1 MSTKI
6 QNYSKGVNR
15 SVLNSSQKPLAL
27 EWKLQYTLKDPLDE
41 CAFYV
46 LVLALTTIKACSQK
60 MSKNALKRNWI
71 EHSRPSLIS
80 RTYMYTIYLIHDVL
94 DKRSC

>member
-1 MSTKI
+1 MSVPST
-6 QNYSKGVNR
+6 YWYWR
-15 SVLNSSQKPLAL
+15 SQQSRLTARKC
-27 EWKLQYTLKDPLDE
+27 LKTP
-41 CAFYV
+41 
-46 LVLALTTIKACSQK
+46 
-60 MSKNALKRNWI
+60 LKRNWI